1 VDDQPGRPAESRVP
15 LETAVGLLKRRD
27 VCERIARICAGAGE
41 HAMLLAAGILQA
53 VELSCAPE
61 ADDYLRS
68 MADRISRELAE
79 ASVQLGTVQAFL
91 AATDTPADTRPPIAV
106 RTRGELVG
114 RLIGMQISC
123 FEASNI
129 ADLDEGDQYAIDL
142 GNHACGGRAL
152 DGPPHDLWT
161 IAVTGGWWL
170 LLPVPGG
177 DGPNALPA
185 GTLSQRQLRRRGH
198 CVILGLR

>member
-1 VDDQPGRPAESRVP
+1 MDQQPSKPAAPRIP
-15 LETAVGLLKRRD
+15 LETAVGLMKRRD
-27 VCERIARICAGAGE
+27 VCERIARICAEAGE
-41 HAMLLAAGILQA
+41 HATLLAGGIQQA

-61 ADDYLRS
+61 AENYLRS

-79 ASVQLGTVQAFL
+79 ASAQLGTVQAFL
-91 AATDTPADTRPPIAV
+91 AATDTPAATRLPIVV

-114 RLIGMQISC
+114 RLINMQISC

-177 DGPNALPA
+177 DSCQAVA
-185 GTLSQRQLRRRGH
+185 CDGTYAPRPLSADRAPQ
-198 CVILGLR
+198 